1 MTKLLTIEINESDES
16 VLLEIFK
23 RFKVKITDTYLTDD
37 QKIIRENLR
46 QKYVTTG
53 EWDNMSLEAKE
64 DAAIYEDILLSD
76 TNKTVN
82 TEDFLTKLKNR

>member
-1 MTKLLTIEINESDES
+1 MTKIMTIEINESDES

-23 RFKVKITDTYLTDD
+23 RFKVKIKDRYLTSD
-37 QKIIRENLR
+37 QQVIRENLR
-46 QKYVTTG
+46 QKYVVTG
-53 EWDNMSLEAKE
+53 EWEGMSFEEKE

-76 TNKTVN
+76 VSKTVN

>member
-1 MTKLLTIEINESDES
+1 
-16 VLLEIFK
+16 
-23 RFKVKITDTYLTDD
+23 
-37 QKIIRENLR
+37 
-46 QKYVTTG
+46 
-53 EWDNMSLEAKE
+53 MSLEAKE

>member
-1 MTKLLTIEINESDES
+1 MTKIMTIEINESDES

-23 RFKVKITDTYLTDD
+23 RFKVKIKDRYLTSD
-37 QKIIRENLR
+37 QQVIRENLR
-46 QKYVTTG
+46 QKYVVTS
-53 EWDNMSLEAKE
+53 EWEGMSFEEKE

-76 TNKTVN
+76 VSKTVN